1 MKIKIRTILL
11 VVIVLIL
18 GIIIGGQNSV
28 GTNNYFEETKDEFE
42 NEIVKPNNKYVPKE
56 MVVEGNAI
64 SKVAVKIDDLINT
77 VIDKVLEKIA

>member
-56 MVVEGNAI
+56 MVVEGNTI